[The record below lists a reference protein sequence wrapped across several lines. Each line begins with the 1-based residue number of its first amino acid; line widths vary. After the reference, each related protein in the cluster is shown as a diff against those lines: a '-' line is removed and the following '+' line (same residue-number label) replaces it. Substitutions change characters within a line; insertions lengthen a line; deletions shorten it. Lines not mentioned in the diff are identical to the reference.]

1 MVINFSTGKI
11 IANQHELVVRIDG
24 EARVTMQAQVDEVTL
39 IGGANVI
46 TATGSG
52 IQWSVRLDNENQLQA
67 LADAIGI
74 AVKNV

>member
-24 EARVTMQAQVDEVTL
+24 EARVTMQAQVDEVTF

>member
-1 MVINFSTGKI
+1 MIINFSTGKI
-11 IANQHELVVRIDG
+11 IANQHEIVVRLDG

-52 IQWSVRLDNENQLQA
+52 LQWSIRLDNAEQLEA
-67 LADAIGI
+67 LATEIGI
-74 AVKNV
+74 AIKA